1 MIYLDNNATTKPA
14 EEVVRAMLPFL
25 HEQFGNPSSLHIAGQ
40 TARHAVEDAR
50 AQVASLI
57 GARSRDIVFTS
68 GGTEA
73 DNLGILG
80 ALDAYPSRKHL
91 VTTAVEHVA
100 VRDLCIRLAGRGHRV
115 TFVPVDRDGRLD
127 LEMLSNALDDETA
140 IVMAM
145 AVNNETGV
153 QFPLDEIFA
162 LTSRRGVPLHVDAV
176 QAAGRLLLDVRTLPV
191 ASLALSA
198 HKIHGPKGVG
208 ALYVAPGTRIRSQFV
223 GGHQERDLRP
233 GTENVAGIVGFGV
246 AADLAKQRMDLD
258 TPRVRAL
265 RDRLEHGI
273 RTSLSSACVIASAS
287 PRVCNT
293 TSIAFPGMEAE
304 AILIGLS
311 QRGLCASSGS
321 ACSSG
326 ALEPS
331 HVLQAMN
338 IDPETAKGAIRF
350 SLSRYTSESEID
362 EAVTIVREVV
372 QKLASMGPA

>member
-14 EEVVRAMLPFL
+14 EEVVQAMLPFL
-25 HEQFGNPSSLHIAGQ
+25 REDFGNPSSLHIAGQ
-40 TARHAVEDAR
+40 TARHAVEAAR
-50 AQVASLI
+50 ARVASLV
-57 GARSRDIVFTS
+57 GARPRDIVFTS

-80 ALDAYPSRKHL
+80 ALDAYPSRKHV
-91 VTTAVEHVA
+91 VTTSVEHVA
-100 VRDLCIRLAGRGHRV
+100 VHDLCVRLAVRGNRV

-127 LEMLSNALDDETA
+127 VDALAAALDDETA
-140 IVMAM
+140 IVAVM

-153 QFPLDEIFA
+153 LFPLNEIA
-162 LTSRRGVPLHVDAV
+162 AITSQRGVPLHVDAV
-176 QAAGRLLLDVRTLPV
+176 QAAGRIELDVRTLPV

-198 HKIHGPKGVG
+198 HKIHGPKGIG

-246 AADLAKQRMDLD
+246 AAGLAKERMPIDV
-258 TPRVRAL
+258 PRICAL
-265 RDRLEHGI
+265 RDRLERGI
-273 RTSLSSACVIASAS
+273 LAGVPSAVVIASGS

-293 TSIAFPGMEAE
+293 ANIAFPGMEAE

-331 HVLQAMN
+331 HVLRAMN
-338 IDPETAKGAIRF
+338 IETETAMGAIRF

-362 EAVTIVREVV
+362 EAVAVVSEVV
-372 QKLASMGPA
+372 QKLASIG